1 MCIGSVLVVGGPI
14 PTWVITRG
22 YAALMSVSFLLCA
35 EMMQMIWRRAGR
47 GTTRGLAKDQAI
59 GA

>member
-1 MCIGSVLVVGGPI
+1 VI
-14 PTWVITRG
+14 PRG